1 MQSQQNQTQV
11 TSIKQIYKID
21 MRKLFTM
28 NNTLLT
34 NLFLGSTTIFSCLLL
49 NVGISRVGANPSQ
62 TANKQSSKPS
72 VEYRCIDR
80 NGTPAT
86 VAYTARGPI
95 ELIVWKN
102 EYFSGSGYTPE
113 NRCREVTNRFQ
124 KHSDSKNLR
133 YISTGIF
140 NKHKV
145 ICISEDSGQCK
156 SDGLLI
162 TLQYDDNP
170 EAVMRD
176 LFNLAARKS
185 GGGITRVGSRNR
197 SIKETIDIDDFLAK
211 SEIATD
217 IPDNNSDKPAN
228 ERSVIENPFENW

>member
-1 MQSQQNQTQV
+1 
-11 TSIKQIYKID
+11 
-21 MRKLFTM
+21 M

-34 NLFLGSTTIFSCLLL
+34 NLFLGSTTVLSCLLL
-49 NVGISRVGANPSQ
+49 NIGISRVNANPSQ

-86 VAYTARGPI
+86 VAYTVRGPI

-113 NRCREVTNRFQ
+113 NRCREVTSRFQ
-124 KHSDSKNLR
+124 KHSDAKNLR

-140 NKHKV
+140 NKHNV

-197 SIKETIDIDDFLAK
+197 PLKETIDIDKYLTEK
-211 SEIATD
+211 PIANDLTN
-217 IPDNNSDKPAN
+217 INNNTSNNSVVTESNTPEASQGGAGENSSSDK
-228 ERSVIENPFENW
+228 SVIENPFENW